1 MTKITNITIHGFK
14 SFAKKT
20 HIPLGDR
27 YNCILGPNGS
37 GKSNVG
43 DALCFVLGRL
53 SAKSMRAEKASNL
66 IFNGGKK
73 GKPASSGYVEI
84 TFDNTSRVFNVDE
97 DELIINRTVTKKKGS
112 IYSINGKKST
122 RTNILDLL
130 ASASINPSGYNII
143 LQGDITRFVDMP
155 GVERR
160 QIIEQ
165 ISDISHYEDKK
176 RKAMLELDKVQTKL
190 GDAAIILKERKAHLK
205 ELKKDR
211 DQAAEVRDA
220 QEKVNSLKKTRLTR
234 EHENYLKQHEDF
246 TSKIGV
252 IKQKIAK
259 QDVSISKYTT
269 LCTTLE
275 TQIGDVNQEIES
287 KGESGQVTLHKEIE
301 GLKEQVII
309 KKARLQTVQDELE
322 KIGKRRTQFQSELDD
337 IESRASHI
345 TKEIKQCQHDIKRFN
360 HEIETV
366 KKKRSKLRTKHKLD
380 DSEGTAG
387 EVEILDKE
395 IESLEGT
402 VQKSRSKQQE
412 MFRSKDQL
420 EFKLQNLDVQ
430 LNKIASVRKEHSK
443 VLKELENMKKRFKE
457 MSKTLSGNLQKDA
470 EFVAQLS
477 NARGKVVSLRE
488 RYGELSTKAA
498 AAKNSI
504 AANAAVKA
512 VLDKGGKGVHGTVGQ
527 LGSVNSEYA
536 QAVEA
541 AAGGRSSFIVV
552 DDDLIASQNI
562 QYLRNQRLGRASFI
576 PLNKIKAQR
585 VNSEDLKLL
594 KKSGVVDFAVNLV
607 KAKRNVKKA
616 FEYVLGNTLVVENL
630 SVARA
635 IGVGRIRMVT
645 LTGDTVEGSG
655 VMSGGQSKRRNSFV
669 QTDII
674 EKAEKVG
681 NELADQE
688 AVIHSIERNR
698 EKNHDII
705 TKLRTQKG
713 EIEGTIIKTE
723 KSLHLDS
730 SDLDAHSGQKKEF
743 AIELNKVE
751 DELQTVML
759 ELSGVNKSLAMKKAK
774 RQQLISNMTA
784 AKNPR
789 VVAELQ
795 TLDDEQ
801 QQLRE
806 RIISRE
812 QRIKNLDEQ
821 KEQLIAPERE
831 KISHI
836 SKQINKEEHGF
847 NLELKELQLFIKE
860 QSKVLKV
867 KQKDSEAFY
876 KQYKALFN
884 KREKIQGKLRDTEHA
899 IQNTKEKMYSYERD
913 INVHA
918 LKHAEVKAKLSVL
931 TEEMEQ
937 YTDAEILDIPNNE
950 LEAQLQKSESILRNM
965 PLVNMKA
972 LEVYDKVE
980 ADFHSLLEKQESLE
994 NERTKVLTLMNEIET
1009 KKKDHFMKT
1018 FDQANKH
1025 FQEIFSRLFYKGDAY
1040 LQLEN
1045 KESPFEDGLSVKVK
1059 LTGNRYM
1066 DLKSLSGGEK
1076 TLTALAFIF
1085 AVQEYQPASFYILD
1099 EIDAALDK
1107 QNSERLA
1114 NLVAAY
1120 SDKAQYIVISH
1131 NDSVISS
1138 ADTLFGVSMT
1148 DGVSKITSVKL

>member
-1 MTKITNITIHGFK
+1 MTKINNITIHGFK

-20 HIPLGDR
+20 QIPLGDK

-66 IFNGGKK
+66 IFNGGKN
-73 GKPASSGYVEI
+73 GKPAKSGYVEI
-84 TFDNTSRVFNVDE
+84 TFDNTSRVFNVDT
-97 DELIINRTVTKKKGS
+97 DELTVNRTITKKGS

-122 RTNILDLL
+122 RTQILDLL

-190 GDAAIILKERKAHLK
+190 GDASIVLKERKAHLK

-220 QEKVNSLKKTRLTR
+220 QQKVHSLKKTRLSR
-234 EHENYLKQHEDF
+234 EHSVRMKEHETF
-246 TSKIGV
+246 MEKIAG

-259 QDVSISKYTT
+259 HDATIEKYSKT
-269 LCTTLE
+269 CETLE
-275 TQIGDVNQEIES
+275 AQIKDVNTEIES
-287 KGESGQVTLHKEIE
+287 KGESGQVALHKEIE
-301 GLKEQVII
+301 GLKEQVIT
-309 KKARLQTVQDELE
+309 KKARLQTVQDELV
-322 KIGKRRTQFQSELDD
+322 KIGNRREQFNSELKD
-337 IESRASHI
+337 IEDRASHI
-345 TKEIKQCQHDIKRFN
+345 TKEITQCHNDIKRFN
-360 HEIETV
+360 HEIDTV
-366 KKKRSKLRTKHKLD
+366 KQKRSKLRSKHKLD
-380 DSEGTAG
+380 DSEGSAVQ
-387 EVEILDKE
+387 VEQLDKE
-395 IESLEGT
+395 IETLET
-402 VQKSRSKQQE
+402 SVQEVRSQQQE
-412 MFRSKDQL
+412 LFRSKDQL
-420 EFKLQNLDVQ
+420 EFKLENLDAQ

-443 VLKELENMKKRFKE
+443 VLKELEVMKGRFKE
-457 MSKTLSGNLQKDA
+457 MSKTLSKHLQQDA
-470 EFVAQLS
+470 EYAAQLG
-477 NARGKVVSLRE
+477 NAKGKVSSLRE
-488 RYGELSTKAA
+488 RYGELSAKAA

-527 LGSVNSEYA
+527 LGSVSSEYA
-536 QAVEA
+536 QAIEA
-541 AAGGRSSFIVV
+541 AAGARSSFIVV
-552 DDDLIASQNI
+552 DDDVIASQNI
-562 QYLRNQRLGRASFI
+562 QYVRNQKLGRASFI
-576 PLNKIKAQR
+576 PLNKIKTQSISADDQT
-585 VNSEDLKLL
+585 LL
-594 KKSGVVDFAVNLV
+594 KKAGVIDFAVNLV
-607 KAKRNVKKA
+607 KAKGSVKKA
-616 FEYVLGNTLVVENL
+616 FQYVLGNTLVVQDL
-630 SVARA
+630 AAARK

-655 VMSGGQSKRRNSFV
+655 VMSGGSSKRRSSFV
-669 QTDII
+669 QTDVI
-674 EKAEKVG
+674 EKCEKVAA
-681 NELADQE
+681 ELADQE
-688 AVIHSIERNR
+688 SVVQSVERKREQNHESIMS
-698 EKNHDII
+698 
-705 TKLRTQKG
+705 LRTKKS
-713 EIEGTIIKTE
+713 ELEGTIIKTE

-730 SDLDAHSGQKKEF
+730 GDLDAHSGQKSQYAKELET
-743 AIELNKVE
+743 AEDKLQELTLHV
-751 DELQTVML
+751 
-759 ELSGVNKSLAMKKAK
+759 SSVNKELAMKKAQ
-774 RQQLISNMTA
+774 RQTLISNMTA

-795 TLDDEQ
+795 TLDDQQ

-806 RIISRE
+806 KIISRE
-812 QRIKNLDEQ
+812 QRVKNLEEQ

-836 SKQINKEEHGF
+836 SKQINKEEEAF
-847 NLELKELQLFIKE
+847 NTELTDLSAFIKE
-860 QSKVLKV
+860 QSKILKA
-867 KQKDSEAFY
+867 KEKDSEAFY

-884 KREKIQGKLRDTEHA
+884 KREGYTSKLRDTEHA

-918 LKHAEVKAKLSVL
+918 LKHAEVKAKLSVI
-931 TEEMEQ
+931 TEELEQ
-937 YTDAEILDIPNNE
+937 YADAEVLDINDAE
-950 LEAQLQKSESILRNM
+950 LQAQLSKAEQLLRDM

-980 ADFHSLLEKQESLE
+980 ADFHSLLEKQEALE

-1009 KKKDHFMKT
+1009 KKTEHFMKT
-1018 FDQANKH
+1018 FNEANKH
-1025 FQEIFSRLFYKGDAY
+1025 FQQIFSKLFYKGDAY
-1040 LQLEN
+1040 LQLDNE
-1045 KESPFEDGLSVKVK
+1045 KSPFEDGLSVKVK
-1059 LTGNRYM
+1059 ITGNRYM

-1120 SDKAQYIVISH
+1120 SGKAQYIVISH